1 MNLSRKEK
9 IIKCYADT
17 GILDAWSPQKHDLY
31 EEAVEKR
38 HSLFPNLIDQSGLSN
53 DTDDQQEMTGLA
65 VRMEQSVDKDTGV
78 TLAEREEDDDI
89 ENQLVQHVTNH
100 AASMVVSESAC
111 DGHDDNVQDVLNT
124 VTGG

>member
-1 MNLSRKEK
+1 M
-9 IIKCYADT
+9 
-17 GILDAWSPQKHDLY
+17 Y

-78 TLAEREEDDDI
+78 TLAEREEDDYI
-89 ENQLVQHVTNH
+89 EHQLVQHVTNH
-100 AASMVVSESAC
+100 AASMVVSI
-111 DGHDDNVQDVLNT
+111 
-124 VTGG
+124 

>member
-1 MNLSRKEK
+1 M
-9 IIKCYADT
+9 
-17 GILDAWSPQKHDLY
+17 
-31 EEAVEKR
+31 EKR

-100 AASMVVSESAC
+100 AASMVVSI
-111 DGHDDNVQDVLNT
+111 
-124 VTGG
+124 

>member
-1 MNLSRKEK
+1 M
-9 IIKCYADT
+9 
-17 GILDAWSPQKHDLY
+17 
-31 EEAVEKR
+31 
-38 HSLFPNLIDQSGLSN
+38 IDQSGLSN

-100 AASMVVSESAC
+100 AASMVVSI
-111 DGHDDNVQDVLNT
+111 
-124 VTGG
+124 

>member
-1 MNLSRKEK
+1 M
-9 IIKCYADT
+9 
-17 GILDAWSPQKHDLY
+17 Y

-111 DGHDDNVQDVLNT
+111 DRHDDNVQDVLNT

>member
-65 VRMEQSVDKDTGV
+65 VRMEQSVDKNTGVV

-89 ENQLVQHVTNH
+89 ENQLVTNHAASMVDDIENQLVTNH
-100 AASMVVSESAC
+100 AASMVVSI
-111 DGHDDNVQDVLNT
+111 
-124 VTGG
+124 